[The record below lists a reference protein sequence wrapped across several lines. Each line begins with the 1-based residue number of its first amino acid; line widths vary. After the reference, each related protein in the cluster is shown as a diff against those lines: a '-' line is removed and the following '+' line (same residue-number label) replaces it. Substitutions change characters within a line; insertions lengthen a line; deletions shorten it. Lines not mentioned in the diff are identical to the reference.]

1 MTEKSTE
8 KNTDK
13 ELSPSASFEDAVSE
27 LESIVEKMEKGDL
40 PLDEALTLFERGV
53 GLAKQSQNALNKAEQ
68 RVQILMQSQ
77 QGDTL
82 TDFNDTAD
90 NDV

>member
-13 ELSPSASFEDAVSE
+13 ELSPSASFEDAV
-27 LESIVEKMEKGDL
+27 SIVEKMEKGDL